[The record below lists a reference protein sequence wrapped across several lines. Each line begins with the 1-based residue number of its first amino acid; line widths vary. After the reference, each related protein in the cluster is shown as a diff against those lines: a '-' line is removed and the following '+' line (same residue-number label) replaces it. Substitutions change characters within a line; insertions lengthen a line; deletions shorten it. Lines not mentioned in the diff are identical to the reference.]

1 MPRLL
6 RGLRLNPIHQDKKSR
21 NRHRKSLAF
30 SETPMRSIFP
40 IALALSLLTLPV
52 LAQDIPSPSFGRWGV
67 DLSSLDKSVR
77 PGDNFFDYVNGAWL
91 KKAVIPPD
99 RSQTGSFQDLQILS
113 ERRMRAIMDD
123 LEKKPVASLSPE
135 EKKLRDLYDAFED
148 TKAIEANGLKPVQQ
162 DLDYLGGLKSL
173 NDVARA
179 MASPSL
185 ATESIYNVSI
195 SVDDKNPNSYSI
207 NLSQSGL
214 GLPDRDYY
222 LSTDKPLVET
232 RTAYQKYLSD
242 MMKLAGMDDTDAR
255 AQRILALETAIAKA
269 SWDRAD
275 RRDEDKVYNPMPVS
289 ALKTLAP
296 EFSWD
301 AFFSETKIP
310 LSGPKGERQVIVAE
324 KTAFGPLAK
333 IFAATPVSTWRDYL
347 IVHYLR
353 SNASYLPQKFDQRN
367 FAFYGTVLSGNPQQL
382 DRKTRGIHLIDG
394 LMGEA
399 LGKLYVARYFPPA
412 SKAKAEQLVSNLL
425 KAYEADIKTL
435 TWMGPATREKALEKI
450 NEFTPKIG
458 YPGHWR
464 DYSAYAV
471 DRNDLIGDVQRG
483 ALFEWNRELN
493 RINQPVDKTEWG
505 MTPPTINAYYNPAF
519 NEIVFPAAILQP
531 PFFDPKADDAVNYG
545 GIGAVIG
552 HEISHGFDDQGS
564 KYDGKGVF
572 RDWWTKEDRAN
583 FDAKTAALVKQY
595 DGYESLPGLHVIG
608 KNTLGENIADNAGI
622 AIALKAYHIS
632 LNGNPAPVIGGL
644 TGDQRFYLSFG
655 QIWRTKQ
662 RDSSLR
668 TQTLSN
674 EHSPAEFR
682 VIGPTRN
689 QDEWYSAFGAKD
701 GDKYYLPPAERVHL
715 W

>member
-1 MPRLL
+1 
-6 RGLRLNPIHQDKKSR
+6 
-21 NRHRKSLAF
+21 
-30 SETPMRSIFP
+30 MRSVFS
-40 IALALSLLTLPV
+40 IALALSLLTPPGLLVLPV
-52 LAQDIPSPSFGRWGV
+52 RAQDIPSPSFGRWGV
-67 DLSSLDKSVR
+67 DLSSMDKSVR

-99 RSQTGSFQDLQILS
+99 RSSAGSFQDLQILS

-123 LEKKPVASLSPE
+123 LEKKPLASLSPE

-148 TKAIEANGLKPVQQ
+148 TKAIEANGLKPVQK
-162 DLDYLGGLKSL
+162 DLDYLGGLKTL
-173 NDVARA
+173 DDVARA
-179 MASPSL
+179 MGSQKL
-185 ATESIYNVSI
+185 ATDSIYNVSI
-195 SVDDKNPNSYSI
+195 SVDDKNPDSYSI

-242 MMKLAGMDDTDAR
+242 MMTLAGMDDTDAR

-275 RRDEDKVYNPMPVS
+275 RRDEDKIYNPMPVS

-296 EFSWD
+296 EFGWD
-301 AFFSETKIP
+301 AFFAETKIP

-324 KTAFGPLAK
+324 KSAFPPLAE

-353 SNASYLPQKFDQRN
+353 ANASYLPQKFDQRN

-382 DRKTRGIHLIDG
+382 DRKTRGIHLVDG

-399 LGKLYVARYFPPA
+399 LGKLYVARYFPPE

-435 TWMGPATREKALEKI
+435 NWMGPATREKALEKI

-458 YPGHWR
+458 YPSHWR

-471 DRNDLIGDVQRG
+471 DRGDLIGDVQRG

-505 MTPPTINAYYNPAF
+505 MTPPTINAYYNPSF

-531 PFFDPKADDAVNYG
+531 PFFDPNADDAVNYG

-572 RDWWTKEDRAN
+572 QDWWTKEDRAN

-595 DGYESLPGLHVIG
+595 DTYEPLPGLHVIG

-632 LNGNPAPVIGGL
+632 LNGKLAPVIGGL

-689 QDEWYSAFGAKD
+689 QDEWYEAFGVKPS
-701 GDKYYLPPAERVHL
+701 DKYYLSPDQRVHL